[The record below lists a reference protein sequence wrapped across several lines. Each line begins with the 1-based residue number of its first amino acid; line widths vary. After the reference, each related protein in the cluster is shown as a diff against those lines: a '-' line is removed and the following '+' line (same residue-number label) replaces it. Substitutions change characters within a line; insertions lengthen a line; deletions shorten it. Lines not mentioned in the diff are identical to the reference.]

1 MTVALDLRSAAP
13 LAVNEL
19 EISEAR
25 LDHGRPFAQAWTVG
39 KTGMTTAGRA
49 KSTLIF
55 VRLETEH

>member
-1 MTVALDLRSAAP
+1 MTVALDLGSAAP

-49 KSTLIF
+49 KSTLI
-55 VRLETEH
+55 L